1 MKALGANARRLTN
14 IVLAQALWTVAAAL
28 ALAFALALVLAW
40 VLGRFTGNLSI
51 ALSVP
56 AVVQAA
62 SGGLLLATLG
72 AIAPLIKVWRVD
84 PVTVFRR

>member
-1 MKALGANARRLTN
+1 
-14 IVLAQALWTVAAAL
+14 
-28 ALAFALALVLAW
+28 
-40 VLGRFTGNLSI
+40 
-51 ALSVP
+51 VP